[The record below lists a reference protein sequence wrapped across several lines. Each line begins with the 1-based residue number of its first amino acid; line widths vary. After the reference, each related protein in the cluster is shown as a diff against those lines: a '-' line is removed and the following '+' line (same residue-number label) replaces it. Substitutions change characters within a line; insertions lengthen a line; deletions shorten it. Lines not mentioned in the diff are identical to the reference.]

1 MSSDVTVIVRSIGHP
16 LLPRALQSL
25 DSQTYRPEITVV
37 IARPNVVLPA
47 TVSTVQYLRSDA
59 PMSRPQAANAGLQSV
74 TTPYFMFL
82 DEDDFFEPNH
92 VAGLRDTL
100 LTHPTYSIAFSRMR
114 VWEGDRPVDTS
125 GRGFWRQRIWEG
137 LPFWLHTAL
146 CRTALR
152 ESGVAFDN
160 TMEICEDWDF
170 WIQCAALTDCW
181 FVDQLSANYCRDTGT
196 SGTGG
201 AGNVDTD
208 RITRGRIA
216 LEIKWSTQ
224 LSEIRA
230 AADTALRAAQHWTR
244 VGNIAQA
251 QAALQ
256 IGVGIDRGNPQ
267 LLNWLAACALRQND
281 PAAALQFAGRALQTD
296 PVGVVLWLQLAR
308 AAHRLHQPDTRD
320 HAAAHAREHA
330 RSDHERRAV
339 ANAEATWRDSKRSDA
354 DSAFS

>member
-16 LLPRALQSL
+16 LLPRALHSL
-25 DSQTYRPEITVV
+25 ASQTYRPEITVV
-37 IARPNVVLPA
+37 IARPNSVLPA
-47 TVSTVQYLRSDA
+47 ADSTIRYLRSDT
-59 PMSRPQAANAGLQSV
+59 PMSRPEAANAGLQSV

-92 VAGLRDTL
+92 VEGLRDVL
-100 LTHPTYSIAFSRMR
+100 LRHPTYSIAFSRMR
-114 VWEGDRPVDTS
+114 VWEGDQPVETS
-125 GRGFWRQRIWEG
+125 GRGFWRQRLWEA

-160 TMEICEDWDF
+160 SLEICEDWDF

-201 AGNVDTD
+201 AGNFDTD
-208 RITRGRIA
+208 RITRGRLA
-216 LEIKWSTQ
+216 MTAKWSTQ

-230 AADTALRAAQHWTR
+230 AAVVALQAAQHWTR
-244 VGNIAQA
+244 VGDIAQA
-251 QAALQ
+251 RAALQ

-267 LLNWLAACALRQND
+267 LLNWLAACALRQD
-281 PAAALQFAGRALQTD
+281 DATAAIQFVRRALQTD

-308 AAHRLHQPDTRD
+308 AAHRLNQSDTRD
-320 HAAAHAREHA
+320 QAIARAREHA
-330 RSDHERRAV
+330 RSDHERQAV
-339 ANAEATWRDSKRSDA
+339 TKTEAIWHDGKRSGA
-354 DSAFS
+354 ESAFS